1 MSLFTIFFSLQSLIF
16 FIGINFISKKIVAI
30 LYLDKSFRLLI
41 FSNFVL
47 LIAFCFYFLN
57 STNFYYLENFCK
69 ITYFSLIFIGYFE
82 LTFKLNKFSKKNEK
96 KIFKWNYINIIYFLI
111 LANILI
117 ASIVPVT
124 DADSI
129 RYHLGQFN
137 NLQKF
142 SEFDLHS
149 KISYIGDGLNIISY
163 YSNSLNLIS
172 CLNYYYLFY
181 LITLIKKN
189 FINEKKIL
197 FSLFLL
203 SIPIYLNLLI
213 SQKPF
218 IWLIF
223 NLFYI
228 FFLNYKNLIKKNS
241 IIIFITLLNL
251 SLIQIAKPEFLL
263 IVPAFLI
270 FLFISMK
277 LNLIFFK
284 RNNFK
289 KIGFLILSLLIFPV
303 IFYIYNYIIYLD
315 PTKILLVQNNI
326 GEENFVSFLK
336 NSNMTLSFENIFE
349 FFLNLG
355 IPIKFTNYFSISLG
369 LGFFICVIFSRF
381 SLNKNYIFLIFLILL
396 NLIFFRVNIEEHH
409 SRNYLI
415 IFLILIYLFL
425 QKKILYGNLIKVIL
439 ILQLIITQISFL
451 YFNYEIYVKNNYNNI
466 AYNYKNENTISEQ
479 IVVNKNSIII
489 SNIDGNL
496 FKKYDYVNIDYYN
509 FNEKFFFES
518 LKQRLKKDQKIENII
533 LIFKDKNLNP
543 YLNQYYNSEIDLIF
557 RTRNPLKKEKT
568 VEFKIYSI
576 PKKKFINLKNPFF

>member
-82 LTFKLNKFSKKNEK
+82 LTLKLNKFSKKNK
-96 KIFKWNYINIIYFLI
+96 KKTFKWNLIKIIYFLI

-149 KISYIGDGLNIISY
+149 KISYIGDGLNTISY

-218 IWLIF
+218 LWLIF

-289 KIGFLILSLLIFPV
+289 KIGFLILSLLVFPV
-303 IFYIYNYIIYLD
+303 IFYIYNYIIYVD
-315 PTKILLVQNNI
+315 PTKILLIQNNI
-326 GEENFVSFLK
+326 GEENFVNFLK
-336 NSNMTLSFENIFE
+336 NPNITLSFENIFE

-369 LGFFICVIFSRF
+369 LGFFICVLLSKFSF
-381 SLNKNYIFLIFLILL
+381 NKNYIFLIFLILL

-425 QKKILYGNLIKVIL
+425 QKKILYINFTKVIL

-451 YFNYEIYVKNNYNNI
+451 YFNYEIYIKNNYNNI

-479 IVVNKNSIII
+479 IEINKNSIII
-489 SNIDGNL
+489 SDIDGNL
-496 FKKYDYVNIDYYN
+496 FKNYNYVNIDYYN
-509 FNEKFFFES
+509 FNKTDFFTKFKKKIISEEDIKYIILVLKDNEINPTFNKFFVKE
-518 LKQRLKKDQKIENII
+518 I
-533 LIFKDKNLNP
+533 LIP
-543 YLNQYYNSEIDLIF
+543 T
-557 RTRNPLKKEKT
+557 RTRNPLKKIKDLNY
-568 VEFKIYSI
+568 KIYNV
-576 PKKKFINLKNPFF
+576 PKQNFVK